1 MRHTRWRWK
10 IVCAFPAAVVPD
22 FDDALQMAVFL
33 GHLAQDQID
42 RQEERYADAFLSLQ
56 QLVPQ
61 EAAKTL
67 DQWRDAILAGQG
79 PPGSLYDR
87 LKGDPIWALAD
98 LPPQWR
104 RERA

>member
-1 MRHTRWRWK
+1 M
-10 IVCAFPAAVVPD
+10 AFPAAVVPD

-33 GHLAQDQID
+33 GHMAQDQID
-42 RQEERYADAFLSLQ
+42 RQEERYADAFLRFQ
-56 QLVPQ
+56 QGAPT

-67 DQWRDAILAGQG
+67 NQWRDAIRAGSG
-79 PPGSLYDR
+79 PPESLYDH
-87 LKGDPIWALAD
+87 LKSDPIWALAD